1 MSGICWFSGAIV
13 LEVGNAG
20 DLGVGSDNLCVVSK
34 GMVDVDCAGDF
45 VLASWLM
52 GGLHG
57 AR

>member
-1 MSGICWFSGAIV
+1 MGFVGAIV

-20 DLGVGSDNLCVVSK
+20 DLADNLCVVSK

>member
-34 GMVDVDCAGDF
+34 GMFDVDCAGDF

-52 GGLHG
+52 G
-57 AR
+57 